1 MRFNQRKEKNE
12 KKTKEAAEREPAAT
26 WPKRSSSAREK
37 KVWPAV
43 EDCGCCPI
51 ISPSLGLAKYA
62 WRMCPVNKK
71 EERKSTGAYISVPTH
86 TTTTTT
92 TAPKRNNNKK
102 RSIHLEISRCKLIAP
117 YHRCAAL
124 DIYSL
129 GATHFLF
136 SRVCVCLFVCFSSFE
151 RDSAS
156 ADYPQTTDD
165 VEEEEEEEGK
175 VLHLSCSIS
184 LFIADVQW

>member
-1 MRFNQRKEKNE
+1 
-12 KKTKEAAEREPAAT
+12 
-26 WPKRSSSAREK
+26 
-37 KVWPAV
+37 
-43 EDCGCCPI
+43 
-51 ISPSLGLAKYA
+51 
-62 WRMCPVNKK
+62 MCPVNKK

-136 SRVCVCLFVCFSSFE
+136 SCVCVCLFVCFSSFE
-151 RDSAS
+151 RDSAN

-175 VLHLSCSIS
+175 VLHLVFNFSIHCGCAMISRPATTMWLFLS
-184 LFIADVQW
+184 LSLLCCRVIFWSLLLDGPQGEEEEV